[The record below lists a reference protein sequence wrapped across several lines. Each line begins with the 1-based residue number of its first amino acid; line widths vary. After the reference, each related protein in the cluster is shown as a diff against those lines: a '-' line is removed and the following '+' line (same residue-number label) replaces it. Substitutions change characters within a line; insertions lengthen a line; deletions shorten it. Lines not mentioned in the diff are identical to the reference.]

1 MQKTNE
7 LAIFHT
13 ETGIVIRVVIIRLVL
28 DKLLGF
34 FSSNLEIFRFQ
45 SCSHSFQRRFAR
57 HYSRVQRQRGETVVV
72 EQSRGRLACDT
83 SLLIVIKDDIL
94 AGNELATGALL
105 A

>member
-1 MQKTNE
+1 M
-7 LAIFHT
+7 FHT
-13 ETGIVIRVVIIRLVL
+13 GTGIVIRVVIVRLVL

-34 FSSNLEIFRFQ
+34 FSSDLEIFRLQ

-72 EQSRGRLACDT
+72 EQSGGRLADT
-83 SLLIVIKDDIL
+83 SLLIVIEDDL
-94 AGNELATGALL
+94 RAGNELAMGALL